1 MTLAILTRTKIRSR
15 LYLLLTTTIALLV
28 VPFAIMIS
36 DYKHDLTTAKQNK
49 TRQLVEVSHG
59 VLEHFY
65 QLQTKGILS
74 EQDAQNNAMQTIKQ
88 LRYEKSDYFW
98 INDLQPKMVMH
109 PIKPDLDGQ
118 GLSEF
123 KDPTGKK
130 LFMEMVRVTKA
141 DGAGFV
147 NYMWPK
153 PGSSVDVEKISYV
166 QLFKPWGWIIGTG
179 VYIDDINALVAQRI
193 KSTIIQGSAA
203 LVALV
208 ILFSL
213 IGRSITRPCDATQ
226 KALEEIAEGEG
237 DLSTQLP
244 VEGNDEFAAIAR
256 AFNRF
261 IHKIHGSI
269 ATISPISHSVSDS
282 VATINSIAEQT
293 AKQSGEQLSSVN
305 SVAAAMTELQS
316 NNQEVAQFAQNAAQ
330 AAQVASERSHQG
342 QVAISQATT
351 YMNALSESLSNTE
364 VSSQEL
370 AQQAN
375 NVGTVLEVIRS
386 IAEQTNLLALN
397 AAIEAAR
404 AGEQGRGFA
413 VVADEVRTLATRTQK
428 STDEIEQIVSDLQ
441 SRAGNLSSSMN
452 ETQRQSHSTLEQTA
466 TAQQVL
472 QEISQQV
479 DDILNMNEHIAAAS
493 GQQSEA
499 TDEISRNLAQFT
511 QHAQQTSQD
520 VKQLSHTS
528 EQLIADSQTLSK
540 SFSVF
545 KL

>member
-15 LYLLLTTTIALLV
+15 IYLLLAITIALLV
-28 VPFAIMIS
+28 VPFTIMIS
-36 DYKHDLTTAKQNK
+36 DYKYDLTSAKQNK

-65 QLQTKGILS
+65 RLQTKGILS

-118 GLSEF
+118 GLGEF

-130 LFMEMVRVTKA
+130 LFMEMVSVAKS

-193 KSTIIQGSAA
+193 KSTITQGCAV

-237 DLSTQLP
+237 NLSTQLP

-261 IHKIHGSI
+261 IQKIHGSI

-282 VATINSIAEQT
+282 VSTINSIAEQT

-316 NNQEVAQFAQNAAQ
+316 NNQEVAQFARNAAQ
-330 AAQVASERSHQG
+330 AAQVASEKSHQG
-342 QVAISQATT
+342 QNAISQATA

-441 SRAGNLSSSMN
+441 SRAGSLSSSMN
-452 ETQRQSHSTLEQTA
+452 DTQRQSHSTLEQAA

-472 QEISQQV
+472 QEINQQV
-479 DDILNMNEHIAAAS
+479 DEILNMNEHIAAAS

-511 QHAQQTSQD
+511 QHAEQTSQD

-528 EQLIADSQTLSK
+528 EQLIADSRTLSK

>member
-15 LYLLLTTTIALLV
+15 IYLLLAITIALLV
-28 VPFAIMIS
+28 VPFTIMIS
-36 DYKHDLTTAKQNK
+36 DYKYDLTSAKQNK

-130 LFMEMVRVTKA
+130 LFMEMVSVAKS

-193 KSTIIQGSAA
+193 KSTIIQGCAA

-237 DLSTQLP
+237 NLSTQLP

-261 IHKIHGSI
+261 IQKIHGSI

-282 VATINSIAEQT
+282 VSTINSIAEQT

-316 NNQEVAQFAQNAAQ
+316 NNQEVAQFARNAAQ
-330 AAQVASERSHQG
+330 AAQVASEKSHQG
-342 QVAISQATT
+342 QNAISQATA

-441 SRAGNLSSSMN
+441 SRAGSLSSSMN
-452 ETQRQSHSTLEQTA
+452 DTQRQSHSTLEQAA

-472 QEISQQV
+472 QEINQQV
-479 DDILNMNEHIAAAS
+479 DEILNMNEHIAAAS

-511 QHAQQTSQD
+511 QHAEQTSQD

-528 EQLIADSQTLSK
+528 EQLIADSRTLSK